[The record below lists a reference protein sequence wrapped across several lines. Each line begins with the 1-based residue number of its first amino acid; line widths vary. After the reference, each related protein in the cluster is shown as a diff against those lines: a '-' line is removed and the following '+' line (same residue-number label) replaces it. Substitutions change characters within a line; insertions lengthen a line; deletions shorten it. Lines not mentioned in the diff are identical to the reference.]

1 MHQPINT
8 FFYLV
13 KREFGL
19 FWSNKVFVVAFLIM
33 PIILAFLLGNVY
45 MDGAVKHLK
54 IVVVDKDN
62 TSMSTKLIDMFSDH
76 PTLHVLEVKHE
87 ITDLDQTMLDTRA
100 IAIVVIPERFEADV
114 LNKRNPEVNTYLNMS
129 NTVAAGAAGTAI
141 AQCNGTLNAGIGIEA
156 MKKSGLPASVAAQ
169 RIQPF
174 QLNLFQL
181 YNPGQSYLVFLWPA
195 LIFSILHQLLLL
207 AMAVSFSQ
215 EIENNTFNKAG
226 ILGFTTSA
234 FQLIIVKMFPYLILS
249 MITLLVFYLF
259 SLHFKLPHPV
269 HPEVLFLSQI
279 LMVIS
284 TCLLGGLYSLIF
296 PSQLKATELL
306 LCIASP
312 AFTVSGFTWPADQTP
327 VILEVFGKIIPL
339 TPYLRSLRALLLEG
353 ANIHDVMPFI
363 QHQLILIAVF
373 FLLSFILLKLK
384 IRKSLR
390 ISKEVNAEEE

>member
-1 MHQPINT
+1 MHQQINN

-19 FWSNKVFVVAFLIM
+19 FWSNKIFVVTFLIM
-33 PIILAFLLGNVY
+33 PVILAFLLGNVY

-62 TSMSTKLIDMFSDH
+62 TTMSNKLIDMFSDH

-87 ITDLDQTMLDTRA
+87 TIDLDQTMLDTRA
-100 IAIVVIPERFEADV
+100 IAIVVIPERFESDV
-114 LNKRNPEVNTYLNMS
+114 LNKRNPEVNSYLNMS

-215 EIENNTFNKAG
+215 EIENNTFNTAG
-226 ILGFTTSA
+226 ILGRTTSA
-234 FQLIIVKMFPYLILS
+234 FQLIIVKMFPYVMLS

-259 SLHFKLPHPV
+259 SLHFKLPNPV

-363 QHQLILIAVF
+363 QHQLILIAVY
-373 FLLSFILLKLK
+373 FLISFILLKLK

-390 ISKEVNAEEE
+390 VSAEVKTQEE

>member
-1 MHQPINT
+1 MHRWINN
-8 FFYLV
+8 FFFLV

-19 FWSNKVFVVAFLIM
+19 FWSNKVFVVAFLVM

-62 TSMSTKLIDMFSDH
+62 TPMSNKLTDMFAEH
-76 PTLHVLEVKHE
+76 QTLHVLSVKHE
-87 ITDLDQTMLDTRA
+87 TIDLDQTMLDTRA
-100 IAIVVIPERFEADV
+100 IAIVVIPERFESDIF
-114 LNKRNPEVNTYLNMS
+114 NKRRPEVNTYLNMS
-129 NTVAAGAAGTAI
+129 NTVAAGAVGTAI

-156 MKKSGLPASVAAQ
+156 MKKAGLPATIAAQ
-169 RIQPF
+169 RVQPF

-215 EIENNTFNKAG
+215 EIENNTFNLTG
-226 ILGFTTSA
+226 ILGRTTSA
-234 FQLIIVKMFPYLILS
+234 VQLILVKMFPYLILS
-249 MITLLVFYLF
+249 MVTLLVFYLF
-259 SLHFKLPHPV
+259 SLHFKIPNPV
-269 HPEVLFLSQI
+269 NPGVLFLSQI

-312 AFTVSGFTWPADQTP
+312 AFTVSGFTWPADQAP
-327 VILEVFGKIIPL
+327 AILEWFGKIIPL
-339 TPYLRSLRALLLEG
+339 TPYLKSLRALLLEG

-363 QHQLILIAVF
+363 QHQLILIAVY

-390 ISKEVNAEEE
+390 APKEVKAEE

>member
-1 MHQPINT
+1 MHQRINN
-8 FFYLV
+8 FFFLV

-19 FWSNKVFVVAFLIM
+19 FWSNKIFVVAFLIM
-33 PIILAFLLGNVY
+33 PVILAFLLGNVY

-54 IVVVDKDN
+54 IVVVDKDK
-62 TSMSTKLIDMFSDH
+62 TPMSNKLIDMFAEH
-76 PTLHVLEVKHE
+76 QTLHVLTVKHE
-87 ITDLDQTMLDTRA
+87 AIDLDQTMLDTRA
-100 IAIVVIPERFEADV
+100 VAIVVIPERFESDV
-114 LNKRNPEVNTYLNMS
+114 FNKHRPEVNTYLNMS
-129 NTVAAGAAGTAI
+129 NTVAAGAVGTAI

-156 MKKSGLPASVAAQ
+156 MKKAGLPATIAAQ
-169 RIQPF
+169 RLQPF

-215 EIENNTFNKAG
+215 EIENNTFNQAG
-226 ILGFTTSA
+226 ILGRTTSA
-234 FQLIIVKMFPYLILS
+234 IQLIIVKMFPYLMLS
-249 MITLLVFYLF
+249 MVTLLVFYLF

-269 HPEVLFLSQI
+269 NPGVLFLSQI

-312 AFTVSGFTWPADQTP
+312 AFTVSGFTWPADQAP
-327 VILEVFGKIIPL
+327 AILEWFGKIIPL
-339 TPYLRSLRALLLEG
+339 TPYLKSLRALLLEG
-353 ANIHDVMPFI
+353 ANFHDVMPFI
-363 QHQLILIAVF
+363 QHQLILIAVY

-390 ISKEVNAEEE
+390 APKQAKTEE

>member
-1 MHQPINT
+1 MQQRINN
-8 FFYLV
+8 FVFLV

-33 PIILAFLLGNVY
+33 PVILAFLLGNVY

-62 TSMSTKLIDMFSDH
+62 TPMSNKLTEMFAEH
-76 PTLHVLEVKHE
+76 PTLHVIAVKHE
-87 ITDLDQTMLDTRA
+87 TVNLDQTMLDTRA
-100 IAIVVIPERFEADV
+100 IAIVVIPERFESDIF
-114 LNKRNPEVNTYLNMS
+114 NKRRPEVNTYLNMS
-129 NTVAAGAAGTAI
+129 NTVAAGAVGTAI
-141 AQCNGTLNAGIGIEA
+141 TQCNGTLNAGIGIEA
-156 MKKSGLPASVAAQ
+156 MKKAGLPAAVATQ

-215 EIENNTFNKAG
+215 EIENNTFNQAG
-226 ILGFTTSA
+226 LLGRTTSA
-234 FQLIIVKMFPYLILS
+234 FQLIMVKIFPYLLLS
-249 MITLLVFYLF
+249 MITLAVFYLF
-259 SLHFKLPHPV
+259 SLHFKLPHSV
-269 HPEVLFLSQI
+269 HPEVLFLSQL

-284 TCLLGGLYSLIF
+284 TCLLGGLYSIIF

-312 AFTVSGFTWPADQTP
+312 AFTVSGFTWPADQAP
-327 VILEVFGKIIPL
+327 AILEGFGKIIPL
-339 TPYLRSLRALLLEG
+339 TPYLKSLRALLLEG
-353 ANIHDVMPFI
+353 ANFSDVIPFI
-363 QHQLILIAVF
+363 QHQLILIAVY
-373 FLLSFILLKLK
+373 FLLSFVLLKLK

-390 ISKEVNAEEE
+390 VPKD